1 MAEIT
6 AAAVKALREQSGAG
20 MMDCKS
26 ALVETDGDMDAAMDF
41 LRTKG
46 LAAAAKKAGRAA
58 SEGLIGLKSEGSAGA
73 MVEVNSET
81 DFVARNEVF
90 QQFVANVASI
100 ALEIGGD
107 FEQLKAAPYPDTGR
121 TVEEEVVQLIA
132 TIGENISLRRSTGL
146 SVSNGLIANYMH
158 NKVAPDLGTL
168 GKIGVLVAL
177 ESDAPAEQLTEIGKN
192 LAMHICSA
200 DPQSVD
206 IASLDPAVVERE
218 RKILADQARE
228 SGKPDD
234 IVDKMVEGRIR
245 KYYEESV
252 LLEQVYVLDTDMKVG
267 KAVEAA
273 AKEAGAEITIA
284 GFVRY
289 NLGEGLE
296 GRDDDFAD
304 EVARLTS

>member
-1 MAEIT
+1 MADVT

-26 ALVETDGDMDAAMDF
+26 ALVETDGDMDAAMDL

-46 LAAAAKKAGRAA
+46 LSAAAKKAGRAA
-58 SEGLIGLKSEGSAGA
+58 SEGLIGVKTEGTAGTL
-73 MVEVNSET
+73 VEVNSET
-81 DFVARNEVF
+81 DFVARNETF
-90 QQFVANVASI
+90 QAFVSTVAGI
-100 ALEIGGD
+100 AQDLGGD
-107 FEQLKAAPYPDTGR
+107 FDALKAAPYPGSDR
-121 TVEEEVVQLIA
+121 TVDEEAIQMVA

-146 SVSNGLIANYMH
+146 KVNNGLVAQYVH
-158 NKVAPDLGTL
+158 NRVADGL
-168 GKIGVLVAL
+168 GKIGVIVAL
-177 ESDAPAEQLTEIGKN
+177 ESEAPADKLAEIGKN

-200 DPQSVD
+200 DPQSLD
-206 IASLDPAVVERE
+206 IASLDPAVLERE
-218 RKILADQARE
+218 RKILADQARD

-234 IVDKMVEGRIR
+234 IVEKMVEGRLR

-273 AKEAGAEITIA
+273 AKDAGAEITVA
-284 GFVRY
+284 GYVRY

-296 GRDDDFAD
+296 QKEDDFAE
-304 EVARLTS
+304 EVARLSN

>member
-26 ALVETDGDMDAAMDF
+26 ALVETDSDIDAAMDL

-46 LAAAAKKAGRAA
+46 LAAAAKKSGRAA
-58 SEGLIGLKSEGSAGA
+58 SEGLVGLKSDGTAGA

-90 QQFVANVASI
+90 QSFVSAVAAI
-100 ALEIGGD
+100 ALEVGGD
-107 FEQLKAAPYPDTGR
+107 FEALKAAPYPGGGR
-121 TVEEEVVQLIA
+121 TVEEEAVHMVA

-146 SVSNGLIANYMH
+146 QVSNGLVAEYVH
-158 NKVAPDLGTL
+158 NKFASEL
-168 GKIGVLVAL
+168 GKIGVIVAL
-177 ESDAPAEQLTEIGKN
+177 ESEAPADNLAEIGKN

-200 DPQSVD
+200 DPQSTD
-206 IASLDPAVVERE
+206 IASLDPAVLERE

-234 IVDKMVEGRIR
+234 IVEKMVEGRLR

-252 LLEQVYVLDTDMKVG
+252 LLEQVYVLDTDTKVG
-267 KAVEAA
+267 KAIEAA
-273 AKEAGAEITIA
+273 AKDAGAEITVA
-284 GFVRY
+284 GFVRF

-296 GRDDDFAD
+296 RKEDDFAE
-304 EVARLTS
+304 EVARLTE

>member
-26 ALVETDGDMDAAMDF
+26 ALVETGGDMDAAIDL

-46 LAAAAKKAGRAA
+46 LSAAAKKAGRAA
-58 SEGLIGLKSEGSAGA
+58 SEGLIGLQTDGTAGA

-90 QQFVANVASI
+90 QSFVANVTA
-100 ALEIGGD
+100 AAFEVGGD
-107 FEQLKAAPYPDTGR
+107 FEALKSATYPGSDR
-121 TVEEEVVQLIA
+121 TVAEEAVRMVA

-146 SVSNGLIANYMH
+146 KVTKGLVAEYVH
-158 NKVAPDLGTL
+158 NRVAPGL
-168 GKIGVLVAL
+168 GKIGVIVAL
-177 ESDAPAEQLTEIGKN
+177 ESDAPADKLAEIGRN

-200 DPQSVD
+200 DPQSLD
-206 IASLDPAVVERE
+206 IASLDPAVLERE

-228 SGKPDD
+228 SGKPEE
-234 IVDKMVEGRIR
+234 IVAKMVEGRLR

-252 LLEQVYVLDTDMKVG
+252 LLEQVYVLDTDIKVA
-267 KAVEAA
+267 KAIEAV
-273 AKEAGAEITIA
+273 AKDAGANIA
-284 GFVRY
+284 VAGYVRY

-296 GRDDDFAD
+296 RKVDDFAE
-304 EVARLTS
+304 EVARLAD

>member
-26 ALVETDGDMDAAMDF
+26 ALVESGGDIDSALDF

-58 SEGLIGLKSEGSAGA
+58 SEGLIGLKTNGLEGAV
-73 MVEVNSET
+73 VEVNSET
-81 DFVARNEVF
+81 DFVARNETF
-90 QQFVANVASI
+90 QTFVENVTAI
-100 ALEIGGD
+100 ALDAGGD
-107 FEQLKAAPYPDTGR
+107 FDKLKASPYPDTGR
-121 TVEEEVVQLIA
+121 TVEEEAVQLVA
-132 TIGENISLRRSTGL
+132 TIGENISLRRSAGL
-146 SVSNGLIANYMH
+146 NVSNGLVANYVH
-158 NKVAPDLGTL
+158 NKVAPDL

-177 ESDAPAEQLTEIGKN
+177 ESDGPADKLAEIGKK

-200 DPQSVD
+200 DPQSIDVG
-206 IASLDPAVVERE
+206 SVDPAALERE

-234 IVDKMVEGRIR
+234 IVEKMVEGRLR
-245 KYYEESV
+245 KYYEDTV

-267 KAVEAA
+267 KAIDAA
-273 AKEAGAEITIA
+273 AKEAGADITVA
-284 GFVRY
+284 GFVRF

-296 GRDDDFAD
+296 GREDDFAE
-304 EVARLTS
+304 EVARLTK

>member
-26 ALVETDGDMDAAMDF
+26 ALVETDGDKDAAMDL

-58 SEGLIGLKSEGSAGA
+58 SEGLIGLKTEGTAGV

-81 DFVARNEVF
+81 DFVARNEIF
-90 QQFVANVASI
+90 QSFVSTVTAAAHDV
-100 ALEIGGD
+100 GGD
-107 FEQLKAAPYPDTGR
+107 FDALKSSPFPGSER
-121 TVEEEVVQLIA
+121 TVEEESVHLVA

-146 SVSNGLIANYMH
+146 SVSNGLVAEYVH
-158 NKVAPDLGTL
+158 NRVAPGL

-177 ESDAPAEQLTEIGKN
+177 ESDASADKLAEIGKN

-200 DPQSVD
+200 DPQSID
-206 IASLDPAVVERE
+206 IASLDAAVLKRE
-218 RKILADQARE
+218 RKILTDQARE

-234 IVDKMVEGRIR
+234 IVEKMVEGRLR

-252 LLEQVYVLDTDMKVG
+252 LLEQVYVLDTDTKVG

-273 AKEAGAEITIA
+273 AKEAGADITVA
-284 GFVRY
+284 GYVRY

-296 GRDDDFAD
+296 RKEDDFAE
-304 EVARLTS
+304 EVARLSE